1 MLAKPPVART
11 NYTPTLETQ
20 DRKNQ
25 SLSHIAYEILDSFIG
40 FIRADE
46 PRPRSNFPPDLRH
59 RLAKKQVGRCV
70 YCRNQLSPHGKA
82 FTIDHIIPV
91 SAGGTDDE
99 GNLQALCRTCNTLKS
114 DHTHAEF
121 VERIE
126 SGRSVLQPQ
135 DRPLSRKLLRQI
147 ISATDM
153 HEDVRRRKT
162 ARFRMRL
169 FRLLIFASLVTGS
182 IAAGIR
188 LLQLYPTRWD
198 LVVIGLIVFYVALLA
213 AIAFRA
219 KQKGYFRWN
228 PGRPRSARLR

>member
-11 NYTPTLETQ
+11 NYTPTLEPKH
-20 DRKNQ
+20 RKNQ
-25 SLSHIAYEILDSFIG
+25 SLSHIAYEILDSFIS

-46 PRPRSNFPPDLRH
+46 PRPRSTFTPDLRH
-59 RLAKKQVGRCV
+59 RLAKRQGGRCV
-70 YCRNQLSPHGKA
+70 YCRNKFGADSKGS
-82 FTIDHIIPV
+82 TIDHIIPV

-99 GNLQALCRTCNTLKS
+99 SNLQALCRTCNTLKA
-114 DHTHAEF
+114 DHTHAEL
-121 VERIE
+121 VEHIE
-126 SGRSVLQPQ
+126 LGRSVLQPQ

-147 ISATDM
+147 ISATDI

-169 FRLLIFASLVTGS
+169 FRLLIFALLMTVS

-188 LLQLYPTRWD
+188 LLQLYPAQWN
-198 LVVIGLIVFYVALLA
+198 LVVLGIILFYVALLA

-219 KQKGYFRWN
+219 KQKRYFRWN